1 MHRSKTTGPQQSRSV
16 YPTFSATSHAARNG
30 LAERYRNPSKPS
42 VTEQST
48 KQEEQQDKKEGQTS
62 KTTLQYW
69 TTTVGSINKQ
79 ATGRAP
85 ETIKMSLHLADKF
98 PRLKPDPNT
107 DHNPMLANSHPG
119 MGLRA
124 LSPNTSNILSC
135 TSTHLNAAS
144 KTAKSTAWESKR
156 SISSTTME
164 QAHKSSSD
172 SANLA
177 EENAFAKQIGGG
189 SPLKKTGIVFSSE
202 ECIEVEVARQV
213 KADMNQGSLVRAEN
227 LDGCSCLYGAI
238 GIACNSSDKEIRA
251 RVVKLLLTTRAS
263 CKSSFAKQLRR
274 VATSMLD
281 DAQVSVGQG
290 VKVLDALA
298 KLVRDPKQMGDFGIM
313 FAVAEACSVEICCY
327 ILCGGAWKYTQNFAP
342 LRAYSKGCAKLHIVY
357 ESRQLESG
365 REACRY
371 SRNSRKATPVSRIT

>member
-1 MHRSKTTGPQQSRSV
+1 DTT
-16 YPTFSATSHAARNG
+16 
-30 LAERYRNPSKPS
+30 
-42 VTEQST
+42 
-48 KQEEQQDKKEGQTS
+48 
-62 KTTLQYW
+62 
-69 TTTVGSINKQ
+69 
-79 ATGRAP
+79 
-85 ETIKMSLHLADKF
+85 KMSLHLAEAF
-98 PRLKPDPNT
+98 RRLKPDPNT
-107 DHNPMLANSHPG
+107 EHNPKLANSYPA

-124 LSPNTSNILSC
+124 LSPNTSNTLSC
-135 TSTHLNAAS
+135 TSTYLNAAS
-144 KTAKSTAWESKR
+144 KTAESAAWEPKR

-172 SANLA
+172 RVNLA

-189 SPLKKTGIVFSSE
+189 SPLKGTGIVFSSE

-274 VATSMLD
+274 VAASMLA

-298 KLVRDPKQMGDFGIM
+298 TLVR
-313 FAVAEACSVEICCY
+313 
-327 ILCGGAWKYTQNFAP
+327 
-342 LRAYSKGCAKLHIVY
+342 
-357 ESRQLESG
+357 
-365 REACRY
+365 
-371 SRNSRKATPVSRIT
+371 